1 MAESGE
7 RAGNGLQ
14 NAWNGFGNW
23 LQAGNRNARESAQGI
38 RRFLP
43 RWNPSRPQQLVLA
56 GILAIAFLE
65 LRVPSKF
72 GDLWS
77 MAFVGG
83 DKEQAKPPPPDS
95 GPPPGGK
102 EPGGH
107 PPEGPQLSVDIS
119 SLIPPI

>member
-1 MAESGE
+1 MADGGE
-7 RAGNGLQ
+7 GAGNGLQ
-14 NAWNGFGNW
+14 QAWDGFGNW
-23 LQAGNRNARESAQGI
+23 LQAGNRNARQSAQGI

-83 DKEQAKPPPPDS
+83 DKEQAKPPPPD
-95 GPPPGGK
+95 GGPPGGK
-102 EPGGH
+102 DPGGH
-107 PPEGPQLSVDIS
+107 PPEVDIH
-119 SLIPPI
+119 SLIPPM